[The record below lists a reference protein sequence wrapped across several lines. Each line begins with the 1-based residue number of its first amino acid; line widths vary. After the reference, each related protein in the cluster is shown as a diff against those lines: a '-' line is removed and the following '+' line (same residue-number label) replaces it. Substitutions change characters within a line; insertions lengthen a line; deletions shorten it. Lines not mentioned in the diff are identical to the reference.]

1 MKTLF
6 PYIIAASLLQSCT
19 NNGQCF
25 EISIYG
31 KECNNLAIKLCRDT
45 DLGLVTI
52 DSTIFEMQKATLK
65 GSVDNP
71 ELMYIF
77 IDNANDYMPI
87 FMENTEITVDANY
100 EKPSK
105 SIVTG
110 SESHRIFTDFLQS
123 YAIYSDKISGL
134 VKSARNAMS
143 NYDTAMYNKIDEER
157 KLTDLEAKE
166 FQKLFVQKNITHPI
180 ACYILSTHLMYTLSS
195 EELKKILNSI
205 PQENRNNKYYKKATE
220 YLQQTSH
227 KI

>member
-1 MKTLF
+1 
-6 PYIIAASLLQSCT
+6 
-19 NNGQCF
+19 
-25 EISIYG
+25 
-31 KECNNLAIKLCRDT
+31 
-45 DLGLVTI
+45 
-52 DSTIFEMQKATLK
+52 
-65 GSVDNP
+65 
-71 ELMYIF
+71 
-77 IDNANDYMPI
+77 
-87 FMENTEITVDANY
+87 
-100 EKPSK
+100 
-105 SIVTG
+105 
-110 SESHRIFTDFLQS
+110 
-123 YAIYSDKISGL
+123 
-134 VKSARNAMS
+134 MS